1 MDDTFKTMIE
11 SLYQNEAFTEWAYID
26 GFKTKCFVSSLT
38 DNLVYTEAGLQS
50 DCNFVLDV
58 LIESLPHFPNEGD
71 KVVFREKTYKISSFE
86 RDSANVCVK
95 LYLISTSKG
104 A

>member
-1 MDDTFKTMIE
+1 MDSTWSDMIKD
-11 SLYQNEAFTEWAYID
+11 LYDNEAFYEWCYIE

-71 KVVFREKTYKISSFE
+71 EVVFREKTYKIASFE

>member
-1 MDDTFKTMIE
+1 MDDTWSDMIK
-11 SLYQNEAFTEWAYID
+11 SLYENDSFYEWCYIE
-26 GFKTKCFVSSLT
+26 GEKIKCFVSSLS
-38 DNLVYTEAGLQS
+38 DNCVYTEAGLQS

-58 LIESLPHFPNEGD
+58 LIESMHVFPKEGD
-71 KVVFREKTYKISSFE
+71 KVIFRRKTYKIGSFE
-86 RDSANVCVK
+86 IDSANVCVK